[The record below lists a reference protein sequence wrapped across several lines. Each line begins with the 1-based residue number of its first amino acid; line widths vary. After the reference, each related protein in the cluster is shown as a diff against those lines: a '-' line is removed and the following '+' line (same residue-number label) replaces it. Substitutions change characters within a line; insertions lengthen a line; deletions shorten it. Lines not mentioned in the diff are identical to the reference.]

1 MSEPIIDAKRQLE
14 EVSGDFSGVKRAK
27 THEAEQ
33 VNVDDGLRESDV
45 GIVQHLSKEIT
56 GFSGQIK
63 QRYTDFLVHEIDE
76 AGNVVHLT
84 DKGFKMPKKERPSA
98 EEAKAQ
104 HEIESKRRQEFQVQ
118 PELRQQL
125 VELLTEDDVIKIED
139 VYRTAQ
145 KMETTKTFEDKSE
158 RTKIHQLLREAFN
171 NELESVTT
179 DQNAFKI
186 ARSGRNSRVSRQVL
200 VEQNKDSNGVENWG
214 YGPTKEFLHFTL
226 YKENKDTM
234 DAVNLLTKFLRM
246 PSRAVRF
253 AGTKDRRGVTCQRL
267 CVSHIGVDRLNALNR
282 TLKGMVCGGFK
293 FEDKSLSLGDLKGN
307 EFVIVIRDAKVADGS
322 ESNLEQVVAGSTKL
336 LAENGFVNYFGMQRF
351 GTFSISTH
359 SVGKELLSGHWQ
371 SAAELIL
378 SDQNNVLPKSK
389 EARQI
394 WAETKDPASALKKM
408 PRQCLAENALLHA
421 LSSQKKDGDD
431 YSSNAYYS
439 AVMKIPRNLRTMYVH
454 AYQSYVWNAVAS
466 KRIELFGLE
475 VTEGD
480 LVIIDANE
488 PSEVNENDEDEFDE
502 DLRDAKF
509 VRARPLTKD
518 DIESGKYTINDVVLP
533 TPGFDVVYPANKA
546 LSDVY
551 VEIMKEDNM
560 DPFDMKRKVRDFSLA
575 GSYRN
580 LIQKPTDLDYEIVSY
595 SEPTQQLV
603 NTDLEML
610 NNKRGKENGQKY
622 MKDKLERVVRDKGG
636 DKKAVIIKF
645 KLGVSAYATMALREL
660 MKMES
665 SRRGDMCDVK
675 V

>member
-27 THEAEQ
+27 THEVEQ

-98 EEAKAQ
+98 EEAKAH

-179 DQNAFKI
+179 DHNAFKI

-246 PSRAVRF
+246 PSRAIRF

-322 ESNLEQVVAGSTKL
+322 ELNLEQVVAGSTKL